1 MYIFRECFI
10 LIYYHI
16 TLLHYKFI
24 FLIIIFFNMFICL
37 IDYFDY
43 EKHSGKY
50 LLQKFPS
57 FWFLIIFFAFHT
69 SES

>member
-1 MYIFRECFI
+1 MFIFRECFI

-16 TLLHYKFI
+16 TLIHYKFI
-24 FLIIIFFNMFICL
+24 FLIIIFFNVFICL

-50 LLQKFPS
+50 LL
-57 FWFLIIFFAFHT
+57 
-69 SES
+69 